1 MEENRKPDCGRCVC
15 VCLLDD
21 AKLSLRLVET
31 RSVRRLPLCCK
42 LFITLHVLLVLPVKS
57 TAAACLTDLGAA
69 DTEGGVH

>member
-1 MEENRKPDCGRCVC
+1 MGGVC